1 MPSNDPAG
9 LVPMLCREGE
19 KANLGASWGSRE
31 VVKNR
36 SFKSGVT
43 SPETSQFR
51 VGSPLTQTLQPP
63 FSWARLA
70 LAVPENKA
78 AERYKRLPVVHTG
91 HGCDRASRV
100 PQDTVQ

>member
-1 MPSNDPAG
+1 M
-9 LVPMLCREGE
+9 
-19 KANLGASWGSRE
+19 
-31 VVKNR
+31 
-36 SFKSGVT
+36 
-43 SPETSQFR
+43 
-51 VGSPLTQTLQPP
+51 TQTLQPP